1 MFYYRKKQMWIFD
14 DNDKQAARMV
24 SVIDFL
30 TRHYGF
36 TFKQIGRIYRC
47 KQHDSLVVKADERTW
62 YWNSRRIG
70 GGDVLEFV
78 MKYENKTYA
87 QALEI
92 VINPSQE
99 EAARPQYQV
108 APPQAPKPEK
118 KALVLPPKAKGQFKR
133 AFAYL
138 TQSRCISPQIVSFL
152 MRMEYIYED
161 IRGNCVFIGYNKNK
175 VAVYGLIRS
184 TNTNSKFRIDA
195 EGSDKENSFYLNGTN
210 PRKVYVFESPIDLL
224 SHATLA
230 DIRSGNKGEWIH
242 DSRLSLGGNSDVALE
257 HYVKEYPKVEEI
269 CFCVDN
275 DMGGEKAIKA
285 YAEKYKDMGYIVTR
299 EIPKLKDF
307 NEDLV
312 DLIRPHP
319 NIMKR

>member
-1 MFYYRKKQMWIFD
+1 
-14 DNDKQAARMV
+14 
-24 SVIDFL
+24 
-30 TRHYGF
+30 
-36 TFKQIGRIYRC
+36 
-47 KQHDSLVVKADERTW
+47 VVKADERTW

-92 VINPSQE
+92 VINPSQA
-99 EAARPQYQV
+99 EAARPQYQA

-285 YAEKYKDMGYIVTR
+285 YAEKYRDMGYIVTR

>member
-1 MFYYRKKQMWIFD
+1 MYYIQKKQMWIFD
-14 DNDKQAARMV
+14 DNDKQAARNV
-24 SVIDFL
+24 SVVDFL

-36 TFKQIGRIYRC
+36 SFKRIGHGFRC
-47 KQHDSLVVKADERTW
+47 REHDSLFVKADERTW
-62 YWNSRRIG
+62 YWNSQRIG

-92 VINPSQE
+92 VINPSQAE
-99 EAARPQYQV
+99 EARPQYQA
-108 APPQAPKPEK
+108 APPQASKPEK
-118 KALVLPPKAKGQFKR
+118 KALVLPPKANGQFKR

-195 EGSDKENSFYLNGTN
+195 EGSDKENSFYLRGYNL
-210 PRKVYVFESPIDLL
+210 RKVYVFESPIDLL
-224 SHATLA
+224 SHATLT
-230 DIRSGNKGEWIH
+230 DMRCGKGKWVN
-242 DSRLSLGGNSDVALE
+242 DTRLSLGGNSDVALA
-257 HYVKEYPKVEEI
+257 HFVKEYSKVEEI

-275 DMGGEKAIKA
+275 DKGGEKAIEA
-285 YAEKYKDMGYIVTR
+285 YAQKYEDMGYKVTR

-312 DLIRPHP
+312 NLIRPHP
-319 NIMKR
+319 NILRR

>member
-47 KQHDSLVVKADERTW
+47 QQHDSLVVKADERTW

-99 EAARPQYQV
+99 EATRPQYQS
-108 APPQAPKPEK
+108 APLYTHKFVFFFCLDSDRNDSFAIRANVGTIPSVFVPFSEK
-118 KALVLPPKAKGQFKR
+118 
-133 AFAYL
+133 
-138 TQSRCISPQIVSFL
+138 SI
-152 MRMEYIYED
+152 
-161 IRGNCVFIGYNKNK
+161 
-175 VAVYGLIRS
+175 
-184 TNTNSKFRIDA
+184 
-195 EGSDKENSFYLNGTN
+195 KENSSFPL
-210 PRKVYVFESPIDLL
+210 
-224 SHATLA
+224 
-230 DIRSGNKGEWIH
+230 
-242 DSRLSLGGNSDVALE
+242 
-257 HYVKEYPKVEEI
+257 
-269 CFCVDN
+269 
-275 DMGGEKAIKA
+275 
-285 YAEKYKDMGYIVTR
+285 
-299 EIPKLKDF
+299 
-307 NEDLV
+307 
-312 DLIRPHP
+312 
-319 NIMKR
+319 

>member
-1 MFYYRKKQMWIFD
+1 MKEIKPVNQINFD
-14 DNDKQAARMV
+14 YNGKHYCLEYTREAVKRM
-24 SVIDFL
+24 
-30 TRHYGF
+30 
-36 TFKQIGRIYRC
+36 
-47 KQHDSLVVKADERTW
+47 
-62 YWNSRRIG
+62 
-70 GGDVLEFV
+70 
-78 MKYENKTYA
+78 
-87 QALEI
+87 
-92 VINPSQE
+92 
-99 EAARPQYQV
+99 EAAGF
-108 APPQAPKPEK
+108 KPGESGLTPLLELDMLW
-118 KALVLPPKAKGQFKR
+118 AG
-133 AFAYL
+133 AFYKNHRNVS
-138 TQSRCISPQIVSFL
+138 SRIIEEIL
-152 MRMEYIYED
+152 DKM
-161 IRGNCVFIGYNKNK
+161 
-175 VAVYGLIRS
+175 
-184 TNTNSKFRIDA
+184 
-195 EGSDKENSFYLNGTN
+195 KENSFYLNGTN

-285 YAEKYKDMGYIVTR
+285 YAGKYKDMGYIVTR

>member
-1 MFYYRKKQMWIFD
+1 M
-14 DNDKQAARMV
+14 
-24 SVIDFL
+24 
-30 TRHYGF
+30 
-36 TFKQIGRIYRC
+36 RI
-47 KQHDSLVVKADERTW
+47 
-62 YWNSRRIG
+62 
-70 GGDVLEFV
+70 
-78 MKYENKTYA
+78 
-87 QALEI
+87 
-92 VINPSQE
+92 
-99 EAARPQYQV
+99 
-108 APPQAPKPEK
+108 
-118 KALVLPPKAKGQFKR
+118 
-133 AFAYL
+133 
-138 TQSRCISPQIVSFL
+138 
-152 MRMEYIYED
+152 
-161 IRGNCVFIGYNKNK
+161 
-175 VAVYGLIRS
+175 AVYGLIRS

-312 DLIRPHP
+312 VSL
-319 NIMKR
+319 NIID